1 MVNKQESEA
10 WKQKLIDDA
19 EQEIL
24 NLTDSDKF
32 KEYLT
37 TLSKFSHYSQ
47 RNINMIHSQNPDA
60 TLIAGFKK
68 WQSDFNRTV
77 NKGEKS
83 MRILAPMIKKLTP
96 EEQIKHN
103 TTADSKIVGY
113 RYVPVFDISQTSG
126 DPVLTAHDFV
136 SENLKDTTNVERLY
150 SEFKDYL
157 NNNTD
162 LEVSEQPLA
171 ALDNAKG
178 YFRPST
184 NQIVI
189 GGDEP
194 SSVLKLKTLYHEYAH
209 SQLHGLNAEFADRP
223 RAFKETQAEAVG
235 YVAMKNLGIDT
246 EEYSL
251 GYVATWAQD
260 KEVIKN
266 AIAEIHE
273 VSSKTIDISNE
284 LVEKLDLNLENEQVQ
299 NKDQNLS
306 DDLESVAEEHL
317 IVKANSALEAVQKLY
332 NNELESAIQDTFTLS
347 DNLSEEEKQTYLT
360 TADWEDVVDI
370 ERSNNALNYLGNGLY
385 SDEYLV
391 PDLDNPYQEN
401 TNILNQNVN
410 RQVEAAPESDIKIAD
425 YATGTIDGQ
434 SIDITDIDY
443 FSENPF
449 EGFDLK
455 QASDIEIKALAYNLL
470 AQSKDTVDQI
480 ATMNESDEELAYW
493 QNDYDNEK
501 ESYTIIADELQS
513 RGIKVPNKLDYF
525 DNRDTFEQLKSNIAN
540 EVNNK
545 SNTLTQIT
553 SETAQNKPSKPVLN
567 QTAKSTA
574 DVNKRIQDEMKRIAS
589 ENEIKPTIQRSQSS
603 EQSL

>member
-37 TLSKFSHYSQ
+37 TLSKFSYYSQ
-47 RNINMIHSQNPDA
+47 RNIDMIHSQNPDA

-251 GYVATWAQD
+251 GYVATWAKD
-260 KEVIKN
+260 KEVIKS

-317 IVKANSALEAVQKLY
+317 IVKADSALEAVQKLY
-332 NNELESAIQDTFTLS
+332 NNDLESAIQDTFTLS

-443 FSENPF
+443 FSEKPF
-449 EGFDLK
+449 EGFDLN

-480 ATMNESDEELAYW
+480 ATMNESDEELSYW

-501 ESYTIIADELQS
+501 ESYTIIAYELQS

-553 SETAQNKPSKPVLN
+553 PETAQNKPSNPVLN
-567 QTAKSTA
+567 QTSKSTA
-574 DVNKRIQDEMKRIAS
+574 DVNKRIQEEMKRIAS
-589 ENEIKPTIQRSQSS
+589 ENEIKPKIQRSQSS